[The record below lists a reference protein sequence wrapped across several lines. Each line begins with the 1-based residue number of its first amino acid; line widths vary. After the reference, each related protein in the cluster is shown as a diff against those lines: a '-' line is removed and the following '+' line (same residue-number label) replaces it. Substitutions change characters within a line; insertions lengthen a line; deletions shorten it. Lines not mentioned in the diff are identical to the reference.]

1 MTQVASVTIGARL
14 DLSGIEAQ
22 LRGLGTN
29 QARKAGADVGTGI
42 AEGLRGQ
49 SSIITGIFQ
58 GIGQQI
64 TATLVSAFS
73 SAINEARGLATE
85 IYKVGA
91 ANEKAITT
99 FTTLTGSAQE
109 AKRVMNELSTF
120 AASTP
125 FDLPEVTE
133 AGRKL
138 TALGVEASKLIP
150 TLTAVGNVAAG
161 LDIPFNELSE
171 IYGKIKV
178 QNRAYME
185 DINQLQGR
193 GIPIIE
199 EIAKMYGKSTEEIT
213 KLVSEGKIGFPQIEA
228 AFKRMT
234 SEGGKFNGLMAELAK
249 TTGGKFTNLSDQITR
264 SFINI
269 FDQVKPAIDATL
281 DAAAQIFK
289 EIQVDLSNVNKLA
302 IDFANYLKDNP
313 QILTDI
319 ANLIEGSIKGAI
331 EGAIALARS
340 LAAWWSNNK
349 EVILAVGGAIK
360 DSVVS
365 GFQATVNLT
374 KAIKEYLDKYPAVLN
389 TIKGVVDAIGVGYQ
403 LWGTVLSTVAEVFGT
418 ILQTVSNILEK
429 LGIAVNRTRELQG
442 LQQIQDN
449 LNSGSSGSAEAP
461 ASDVVSKLV
470 NAIIQKESN
479 GNPRARNADTGAL
492 GLGQVLPSNV
502 RRWTKDY
509 YGRELS
515 PEQFLA
521 SEGAQIATIRGAV
534 TEMFERALRAAGGD
548 VQTAIRRVAA
558 EWYSGQPG
566 LHNNTRGQ
574 GGYPSI
580 KAYADAIQNAV
591 GVAPG
596 TAVIP
601 NNTVTGLRVGERS
614 NQNPG
619 FFVPG
624 QTLASSNVTS
634 GYGMRKHP
642 ISGQSKMH
650 DGIDVTMPVGT
661 QIISPVDGTLR
672 VRTDPGG
679 YGLYVVVVS
688 GDTEYLFGHLSE
700 VKVADGTQVQKGQLI
715 ALSGNSGGSTG
726 PHTHAGVK
734 KGGRSVNPASVYS
747 GSAPG
752 AKITRTSSS
761 SSSNTGTTPPPLLT
775 SAQEEQKAKKTA
787 EDAQEAARRALIDA
801 NRTRQEGLEQERR
814 DRDDRLK
821 AEQENE
827 RLRRQNEINSATGQN
842 KTNLQQGL
850 QKWEAQILGQTN
862 LQKLRDQGEDLK
874 NAQSLKIR
882 TGEKGGVDYA
892 AAIKAN
898 QTLINL
904 EQQRLGLQVQ
914 GIDAESQRL
923 AKEQQSA
930 RIASV
935 RNQEAGQQAELR
947 QQEGVLAALQDQL
960 NVNNAL
966 TPLQQERQRLGQ
978 ELADIEEEIGVK
990 IRENTEQIAIL
1001 QQKQADKMAGRLD
1014 DDTDFQSEINHRKDM
1029 NVMLGEELQTRIA
1042 ITAQQQ
1048 RAIDLEEE
1056 QAKVMETWNIGK
1068 TWERFDDIIQESRKN
1083 SAAAFQQTMQDMAAA
1098 SKVQMD
1104 QMDAVW
1110 EKANELN
1117 FQIVDT
1123 VGSSVKGLFSDMI
1136 TGTKSLG
1143 QTLLDFLGNLAS
1155 QLANL
1160 ALNSIFGSA
1169 QGGTGILGGIFG
1181 SLLGMRPSMTS
1192 LVPFSEVSSVL
1203 GLGIPGLA
1211 KGGIVTRPT
1220 LAVVGEGGQSEAVI
1234 PLNKA
1239 GKLGGDTIVNSN
1251 ITIQGNV
1258 DQGVYEKMVNQ
1269 IPSLIQSAIIK
1280 EKRPNGLLYGT

>member
-1 MTQVASVTIGARL
+1 MPESIASVTIAARL
-14 DLSGIEAQ
+14 DLSGIEGQ

-29 QARKAGADVGTGI
+29 QARKAGADIGTNI
-42 AEGLRGQ
+42 ADGLKGQ
-49 SSIITGIFQ
+49 SSLITGIFQ

-109 AKRVMNELSTF
+109 AKRVMGELANF
-120 AASTP
+120 AATTP
-125 FDLPEVTE
+125 FALPEVTE

-138 TALGVEASKLIP
+138 TALGVEASKLVP

-161 LDIPFNELSE
+161 LDIPFSELAD

-193 GIPIIE
+193 GIPIIQ

-213 KLVSEGKIGFPQIEA
+213 KLVSEGKIGFPQIEE

-302 IDFANYLKDNP
+302 VDFANYLKDNP

-319 ANLIEGSIKGAI
+319 ANLLEGSIKGAI
-331 EGAIALARS
+331 EGAIALARN
-340 LAAWWSNNK
+340 LAAWWNSNK

-418 ILQTVSNILEK
+418 ILQTISNILEK

-449 LNSGSSGSAEAP
+449 LNGGSSAEAP
-461 ASDVVSKLV
+461 ASDVLSKLV

-479 GNPRARNADTGAL
+479 GNPRARNEDSGAL
-492 GLGQVLPSNV
+492 GLGQVMPANV
-502 RRWTKDY
+502 RPWTKKY
-509 YGRELS
+509 YGRELT

-521 SEGAQIATIRGAV
+521 SEGAQIITIKGAIA
-534 TEMFERALRAAGGD
+534 EMFEKALRAANGD
-548 VQTAIRRVAA
+548 VQIAIRRVAA
-558 EWYSGQPG
+558 EWYSGRPE
-566 LHNNTRGQ
+566 LHNNTGSQ
-574 GGYPSI
+574 GKYPSI
-580 KAYADAIQNAV
+580 RRYADDVVNRV

-601 NNTVTGLRVGERS
+601 DNLVTGLRVGERS

-619 FFVPG
+619 FFVQG
-624 QTLASSNVTS
+624 QTLASSNVSS

-642 ISGQSKMH
+642 ISGQQKMH

-688 GDTEYLFGHLSE
+688 GDTEYLFAHLSE
-700 VKVADGTQVQKGQLI
+700 AKVADGTQVQKGQLI

-726 PHTHAGVK
+726 PHTHVGVK
-734 KGGRSVNPASVYS
+734 KGGRSVNPASVFS

-752 AKITRTSSS
+752 ARITRSSSTSSNS
-761 SSSNTGTTPPPLLT
+761 STPPPLLT
-775 SAQEEQKAKKTA
+775 NAQDEQKAKKTA

-801 NRTRQEGLEQERR
+801 NRTRQEGIEQERKN
-814 DRDDRLK
+814 RDDRLK

-842 KTNLQQGL
+842 KVNLQQGL
-850 QKWEAQILGQTN
+850 QKWEAQILGQAN
-862 LQKLRDQGEDLK
+862 LQKLIDQGKDLQ
-874 NAQSLKIR
+874 NAQSLKIS

-904 EQQRLGLQVQ
+904 EKQRLGLQVQ

-923 AKEQQSA
+923 AKEEESA

-935 RNQEAGQQAELR
+935 RAQVASQQAETR
-947 QQEGVLAALQDQL
+947 EQEGVLAALQDQL

-966 TPLQQERQRLGQ
+966 TLLQQERQRLGQ

-1001 QQKQADKMAGRLD
+1001 YQKQAEKQAGRLD
-1014 DDTDFQSEINHRKDM
+1014 DDTDFQSQIDHLKNI

-1042 ITAQQQ
+1042 ITTQQQ

-1098 SKVQMD
+1098 SKVQME
-1104 QMDAVW
+1104 QLDAVW

-1136 TGTKSLG
+1136 AGTKSLG

-1169 QGGTGILGGIFG
+1169 QSGTGILGGIFG

-1234 PLNKA
+1234 PLDKA
-1239 GKLGGDTIVNSN
+1239 GKLGGDTIVNVN
-1251 ITIQGNV
+1251 IEGNV
-1258 DQGVYEKMVNQ
+1258 DSDVMPRLPGIIQGAVE
-1269 IPSLIQSAIIK
+1269 SAILK
-1280 EKRPNGLLYGT
+1280 HKRPGGMLYGI